1 MCIIKKLEVL
11 EKENV
16 KESIIK
22 ACAKYEKKAI
32 VFDEDTYKKIRAAR
46 PERVKNVIPIRG
58 VKIVEYTNDEG
69 LELYAYDSL
78 NESFAVAWKR
88 INNLYLL
95 DQMRYK
101 NKVEEIEINYEI
113 HEMVKYISIALLK
126 LKKYKYIFN

>member
-1 MCIIKKLEVL
+1 MYIIKKLQVL

-22 ACAKYEKKAI
+22 ACTKYEKKAI
-32 VFDEDTYKKIRAAR
+32 VFDEDTYKKIRTAR

-58 VKIVEYTNDEG
+58 VKIVEYTNEEG

-78 NESFAVAWKR
+78 NESFAVVWKR

-101 NKVEEIEINYEI
+101 NKVEEIDINYEI

-126 LKKYKYIFN
+126 LKKI